1 MYVVYLIK
9 ESFTYPYLTIFD
21 YPNISFMI
29 SLPVTNGP
37 IKIKRITKNIIKSLR
52 HEHTSIPLDSP
63 FIFSGKTVREVISS
77 LSLMNMK
84 DKLEDAEGKDVLYL
98 YTI

>member
-1 MYVVYLIK
+1 
-9 ESFTYPYLTIFD
+9 
-21 YPNISFMI
+21 MI
-29 SLPVTNGP
+29 SLPVGGP

-52 HEHTSIPLDSP
+52 HEHTSISLDSS

-77 LSLMNMK
+77 LSLINMK
-84 DKLEDAEGKDVLYL
+84 DKLEDAEGKDILYL